1 LSLRARKS
9 LYQLHLELKHF
20 QQPPISSTMSDSY
33 ASDSRPSNTT
43 LPQNPGLK
51 DDAVQ
56 SGTDALNRA
65 EDREVGLSSNPGITN
80 QATTALHQ
88 GMDQATGEQTPSTG
102 ATADR
107 VAATSEEKGAGVKVK
122 EAVSGVV
129 EKINENVKYK

>member
-1 LSLRARKS
+1 
-9 LYQLHLELKHF
+9 
-20 QQPPISSTMSDSY
+20 MSDSY
-33 ASDSRPSNTT
+33 ASNSRPSDTT

-80 QATTALHQ
+80 QATTAMHQ
-88 GMDQATGEQTPSTG
+88 GMDQATGEQTPSTR
-102 ATADR
+102 ATAGG
-107 VAATSEEKGAGVKVK
+107 VAATSEEKGAGEKVK